1 MSDPKLPVGY
11 ETRTRSE
18 LSVTRLFGLGLTP
31 GKLRG
36 LQRISNDNGTLT
48 MVATD
53 QNSAMMGLIQE
64 ARDEKNKHVPVSYDE
79 MVEAKCRLA
88 RAMAPHA
95 SGILIDAYYGAL
107 SAMASGSIPAHKGML
122 IRIERSGAKF
132 DKGPAKDLAKAD
144 YELGLSVAK
153 VKMMG
158 ADAVK
163 LLAPFEPTQHDSAE
177 HQMAFVQEIYEQCR
191 RHDILMVLEPVAIEF
206 IKRYEDD
213 PNKKDK
219 DGKPVKKAIKESKKA
234 KDKDDYV
241 VRKAETVIETA
252 RYLSRYCDV
261 YKAEFPGTF
270 GVETDSQL
278 AENLKKLDSA
288 CERPWVLLSAGVE
301 FAEYKKQVEMAMSA
315 GATGVLGGRAF
326 WKEYFLQKDDAA
338 KDKYLKDVC
347 GDRVRQVNE
356 IVLSKATPWFVRY
369 GITAEQLRSVRAAE
383 GWHVRYAGSFGG
395 GAASVLG
402 DGAY

>member
-1 MSDPKLPVGY
+1 MAAQQLPVGY
-11 ETRTRSE
+11 ATRTKSE
-18 LSVTRLFGLGLTP
+18 MSVTRLFGLGLTP

-53 QNSAMMGLIQE
+53 QNSAMMSMIQE
-64 ARDEKNKHVPVSYDE
+64 SREDKSQPVEYDE
-79 MVEAKCRLA
+79 MVDAKCALA
-88 RAMAPHA
+88 HAMAPYA

-107 SAMASGSIPAHKGML
+107 SALASGSLPAHKGML

-132 DKGPAKDLAKAD
+132 DKGPAKDLPKAD

-153 VKMMG
+153 IKRMG

-163 LLAPFEPTQHDSAE
+163 LLAPFEPMQHDSAE
-177 HQMAFVQEIYEQCR
+177 HQMAFVQEIHEECR
-191 RHDILMVLEPVAIEF
+191 KHDILLVLEPVAFEF
-206 IKRYEDD
+206 IKRFEDD

-219 DGKPVKKAIKESKKA
+219 DGKPIKKAIKESKKV
-234 KDKDDYV
+234 KDRDHYIQ
-241 VRKAETVIETA
+241 RKAATVIETA

-261 YKAEFPGTF
+261 YKAEFPGTLD
-270 GVETDSQL
+270 VESDSQL
-278 AENLKKLDSA
+278 AENLKALNVA
-288 CERPWVLLSAGVE
+288 CERPWVLLSAGVD
-301 FAEYKKQVEMAMSA
+301 FKDYKKQVEMAMAA

-326 WKEYFLQKDDAA
+326 WKEYFLQKGGDAKA
-338 KDKYLKDVC
+338 KYLKEVC
-347 GDRVRQVNE
+347 AGRVREIND
-356 IVLSKATPWFVRY
+356 IVLAKALPWYERY
-369 GITAEQLRSVRAAE
+369 GITAEQLHSVRAAE
-383 GWHVRYAGSFGG
+383 GWHLRYGGSFGG